1 MKLEDIEEKLFNW
14 EDITKEEKLFLL
26 KNKLDNLDGE
36 YGSLENS
43 LWSIFNLIYEL
54 LSESMVD

>member
-26 KNKLDNLDGE
+26 KNKSDNLNGE

-43 LWSIFNLIYEL
+43 LWSIFN
-54 LSESMVD
+54 